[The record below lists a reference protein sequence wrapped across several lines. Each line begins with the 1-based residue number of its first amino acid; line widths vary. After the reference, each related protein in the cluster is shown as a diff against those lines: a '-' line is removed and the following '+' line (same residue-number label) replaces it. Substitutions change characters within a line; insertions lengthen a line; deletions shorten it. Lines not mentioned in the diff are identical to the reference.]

1 MIYTDIKRRSPI
13 KLAKQ
18 LMTIIQHHHLAME
31 GLDAYRSRM
40 DTDEGYA
47 ERVEKQ
53 KELNQSMYK
62 KEAEGLIIPIL
73 DNLRF
78 DSEKKE
84 FLSKYAIRGYDQFHY
99 DMTYVNNDDKT
110 EEYVSLNGLN
120 SLIAYTFIKGSHVE
134 KLIAQLF
141 GPVEKEVRNIEVEI
155 IHITI
160 SKDPGKKKV
169 EPFMFLSLAL
179 HDGIS
184 KRPIKRVNH
193 IAHVGCTDFELQDG
207 CRIKSTPYIQ
217 LYATLKS
224 LIETRF
230 G

>member
-18 LMTIIQHHHLAME
+18 LMAMIQHHHLAME

-47 ERVEKQ
+47 ERVKKQ
-53 KELNQSMYK
+53 KEENQTRYK
-62 KEAEGLIIPIL
+62 KEAEEVIIPIL

-110 EEYVSLNGLN
+110 EQFVSLDGMNT
-120 SLIAYTFIKGSHVE
+120 LIAYTFIKGSHVA

-141 GPVEKEVRNIEVEI
+141 GPVEKEVRNVEVEI
-155 IHITI
+155 IRVSI
-160 SKDPGKKKV
+160 SKDKKKV
-169 EPFMFLSLAL
+169 EPYMFLSLAL

-193 IAHVGCTDFELQDG
+193 IAHVGSTDFELADG
-207 CRIKSTPYIQ
+207 CRIHSTPYIN

>member
-18 LMTIIQHHHLAME
+18 LMAMINQHHIAME

-40 DTDEGYA
+40 DTDDEYA
-47 ERVEKQ
+47 LRVAKQ
-53 KELNQSMYK
+53 KEENQTRYK
-62 KEAEGLIIPIL
+62 QEAEELIIPIL

-84 FLSKYAIRGYDQFHY
+84 FLSKYAIRGFDQFHY
-99 DMTYVNNDDKT
+99 DMTYVNNEDKT
-110 EEYVSLNGLN
+110 EQFVSLDGLN
-120 SLIAYTFIKGSHVE
+120 SLIAYTFIKGSQVE
-134 KLIAQLF
+134 KLLARLF

-155 IHITI
+155 IRVSI
-160 SKDPGKKKV
+160 SKDKKKV
-169 EPFMFLSLAL
+169 EPYMFLSLAF

-193 IAHVGCTDFELQDG
+193 IAHVGSTDFELADG
-207 CRIKSTPYIQ
+207 CKLQSAPYIN
-217 LYATLKS
+217 LHATLKS

>member
-18 LMTIIQHHHLAME
+18 LMTMIQHHHLAME

-47 ERVEKQ
+47 ERVKKQ
-53 KELNQSMYK
+53 KEENQARYK
-62 KEAEGLIIPIL
+62 KEAEELIIPIL

-99 DMTYVNNDDKT
+99 DMTYVNNEDKT
-110 EEYVSLNGLN
+110 EQFVSLDGLN
-120 SLIAYTFIKGSHVE
+120 SLITYTFIKGSQAE
-134 KLIAQLF
+134 KLIAHLF
-141 GPVEKEVRNIEVEI
+141 GPVEKEVRNVEVEI
-155 IHITI
+155 IRVSI
-160 SKDPGKKKV
+160 SKDKKKV
-169 EPFMFLSLAL
+169 EPYMFLSLAL

-193 IAHVGCTDFELQDG
+193 IAHVGSTDFELADG
-207 CRIKSTPYIQ
+207 CRIQSAPYINLQ
-217 LYATLKS
+217 ATLKS

>member
-18 LMTIIQHHHLAME
+18 LMGMINQHHIAME
-31 GLDAYRSRM
+31 GLDAYRSRL
-40 DTDEGYA
+40 DTDNEY
-47 ERVEKQ
+47 EKRVKKQ
-53 KELNQSMYK
+53 KEENQAKYK
-62 KEAEGLIIPIL
+62 KEAEDVIIPIL

-84 FLSKYAIRGYDQFHY
+84 FLSKYAIRGFDQFHY
-99 DMTYVNNDDKT
+99 DMTYVNNEDNT
-110 EEYVSLNGLN
+110 EQFVSLDGLN
-120 SLIAYTFIKGSHVE
+120 TLIAYTFIKGSHVA
-134 KLIAQLF
+134 KLLAQLF
-141 GPVEKEVRNIEVEI
+141 GPVEKEVRNVEVEI
-155 IHITI
+155 IRVTI
-160 SKDPGKKKV
+160 SKDMKKV
-169 EPFMFLSLAL
+169 EPYMFLSLAF

-193 IAHVGCTDFELQDG
+193 IAHVGSTDFELADG
-207 CRIKSTPYIQ
+207 CKLQSAPYINLQ
-217 LYATLKS
+217 ATLKS

>member
-18 LMTIIQHHHLAME
+18 LMAMIQHHHLAME

-47 ERVEKQ
+47 ERVKKQ
-53 KELNQSMYK
+53 KKENQVRYK
-62 KEAEGLIIPIL
+62 KEAEELIIPIL

-110 EEYVSLNGLN
+110 EQFVSLDGLN
-120 SLIAYTFIKGSHVE
+120 SLIAYTFIKGSHVA
-134 KLIAQLF
+134 KLITHLF
-141 GPVEKEVRNIEVEI
+141 GPVEKEVRNVEVEI
-155 IHITI
+155 IRVSI
-160 SKDPGKKKV
+160 SKDKKKV
-169 EPFMFLSLAL
+169 EPYMFLSLAL

-193 IAHVGCTDFELQDG
+193 IAHVGCTDFELADG
-207 CRIKSTPYIQ
+207 CRIQSAPYNNLQ
-217 LYATLKS
+217 ATLKS

>member
-1 MIYTDIKRRSPI
+1 MIYTNIKRRSPI

-18 LMTIIQHHHLAME
+18 LMAMINQHHIAME

-40 DTDEGYA
+40 DTDNEYE
-47 ERVEKQ
+47 ERVKKQ
-53 KELNQSMYK
+53 KEENQTKYK
-62 KEAEGLIIPIL
+62 GEAEGLIIPIL

-84 FLSKYAIRGYDQFHY
+84 FLSKYAIRGFDQFHY
-99 DMTYVNNDDKT
+99 DMTYVNNEDNT
-110 EEYVSLNGLN
+110 EQFVSLDGLN
-120 SLIAYTFIKGSHVE
+120 TLIAYTFIKGSQVE
-134 KLIAQLF
+134 KLLAQLF

-155 IHITI
+155 IRVSI
-160 SKDPGKKKV
+160 SKDKKKV
-169 EPFMFLSLAL
+169 EPYMFLSIAL

-193 IAHVGCTDFELQDG
+193 IAHVGSTDFELADG
-207 CRIKSTPYIQ
+207 CKLQSAPYINLQ
-217 LYATLKS
+217 ATLKS

>member
-18 LMTIIQHHHLAME
+18 LMAMINQHHIAME
-31 GLDAYRSRM
+31 GLDAYRSRL
-40 DTDEGYA
+40 DTDNEY
-47 ERVEKQ
+47 EKRVAKQ
-53 KELNQSMYK
+53 KEENQTKYK
-62 KEAEGLIIPIL
+62 GEAEELIIPIL

-84 FLSKYAIRGYDQFHY
+84 FLSKYAIRGFDQFHY
-99 DMTYVNNDDKT
+99 DMTYVNNEDKS
-110 EEYVSLNGLN
+110 EQFVSLDGLN
-120 SLIAYTFIKGSHVE
+120 SLIAYTFIKDSHVA

-141 GPVEKEVRNIEVEI
+141 GPVEEEVRNIEVEI
-155 IHITI
+155 IRFSI
-160 SKDPGKKKV
+160 SKDKKKV
-169 EPFMFLSLAL
+169 EPYMFLSLAL

-193 IAHVGCTDFELQDG
+193 IAHVGSTDFELADG
-207 CRIKSTPYIQ
+207 CRIQSAPYIN
-217 LYATLKS
+217 LYASLKS

>member
-18 LMTIIQHHHLAME
+18 LMTMINQHHIAME

-40 DTDEGYA
+40 ESDDEYA
-47 ERVEKQ
+47 LRVAKQ
-53 KELNQSMYK
+53 KEENQAKYK
-62 KEAEGLIIPIL
+62 KEAEELIIPIL

-84 FLSKYAIRGYDQFHY
+84 FLSKYAIRGFDQFHY
-99 DMTYVNNDDKT
+99 DMTYVNNEDKT
-110 EEYVSLNGLN
+110 EQFVSLDGLN
-120 SLIAYTFIKGSHVE
+120 SLIAYTFIKGSQVE
-134 KLIAQLF
+134 KLLAQLF
-141 GPVEKEVRNIEVEI
+141 GSGEKEVRNIEVEI
-155 IHITI
+155 IRVSI
-160 SKDPGKKKV
+160 SKDKKKV
-169 EPFMFLSLAL
+169 EPYIFLSLAF

-193 IAHVGCTDFELQDG
+193 IAHVGSTDFELADG
-207 CRIKSTPYIQ
+207 CRIQSAPYINLQ
-217 LYATLKS
+217 ATLKS

>member
-18 LMTIIQHHHLAME
+18 LMAMINQHHIAME

-40 DTDEGYA
+40 DTDEDYA
-47 ERVEKQ
+47 KRAAKQ
-53 KELNQSMYK
+53 KEENQAKYK
-62 KEAEGLIIPIL
+62 KEAEELIIPIL

-84 FLSKYAIRGYDQFHY
+84 FLSKYAIRGFDQFHY
-99 DMTYVNNDDKT
+99 DMTYVNNEDKS
-110 EEYVSLNGLN
+110 EQFVSLDGLN
-120 SLIAYTFIKGSHVE
+120 TLIAYTFIKGSHVA
-134 KLIAQLF
+134 KLLAQLF
-141 GPVEKEVRNIEVEI
+141 GPVEKEVRNVEVEI
-155 IHITI
+155 IRVSI
-160 SKDPGKKKV
+160 SKDKKKV
-169 EPFMFLSLAL
+169 EPYMFLSLAL

-193 IAHVGCTDFELQDG
+193 IAHVGRTDFELADG
-207 CRIKSTPYIQ
+207 CKLQSAPYINLQ
-217 LYATLKS
+217 ATLKS

>member
-18 LMTIIQHHHLAME
+18 LMAMIQHHHLAME

-40 DTDEGYA
+40 DTDEDYA
-47 ERVEKQ
+47 KRVAKQ
-53 KELNQSMYK
+53 KEENQTKYK
-62 KEAEGLIIPIL
+62 KEAEELIIPIL

-84 FLSKYAIRGYDQFHY
+84 FLSKYAIRGFDQFHY
-99 DMTYVNNDDKT
+99 DMTYVNNEDNT
-110 EEYVSLNGLN
+110 EQFVSLDGLN
-120 SLIAYTFIKGSHVE
+120 TLIAYTFIKGSYVE
-134 KLIAQLF
+134 KLLARLF

-155 IHITI
+155 IRVSI
-160 SKDPGKKKV
+160 SKDKKKV
-169 EPFMFLSLAL
+169 EPYMFLSLAF

-193 IAHVGCTDFELQDG
+193 IAHVGSTDFELADG
-207 CRIKSTPYIQ
+207 CKLQSAPYINLQ
-217 LYATLKS
+217 ATLKS

>member
-18 LMTIIQHHHLAME
+18 LMAMIQHHHLAME

-47 ERVEKQ
+47 ERVKKQ
-53 KELNQSMYK
+53 KEENQARYK
-62 KEAEGLIIPIL
+62 KEAEEMIIPIL

-99 DMTYVNNDDKT
+99 DMTYVNNDDNT
-110 EEYVSLNGLN
+110 EQFVSLDGLN
-120 SLIAYTFIKGSHVE
+120 SLIAYTFIKGNHVE

-141 GPVEKEVRNIEVEI
+141 GPIEKEVRNIEVEI
-155 IHITI
+155 IRVSI
-160 SKDPGKKKV
+160 SKDKKKV
-169 EPFMFLSLAL
+169 EPYMFLSLAL

-193 IAHVGCTDFELQDG
+193 IAHVGSTDFELADG
-207 CRIKSTPYIQ
+207 CRIHSTPYIN

>member
-18 LMTIIQHHHLAME
+18 LLNIINNHHLRMNGA
-31 GLDAYRSRM
+31 DAYWGRL
-40 DTDEGYA
+40 DTEEEYKN
-47 ERVEKQ
+47 RVEEQ
-53 KELNQSMYK
+53 KKVNQAMYK
-62 KEAEGLIIPIL
+62 KEAEELIIPIL

-110 EEYVSLNGLN
+110 EQFVSLDGLN
-120 SLIAYTFIKGSHVE
+120 SLIAYTFIKGSQVE

-141 GPVEKEVRNIEVEI
+141 GPVEKEVRNVEVEI
-155 IHITI
+155 IRVSI
-160 SKDPGKKKV
+160 SKDKKKV
-169 EPFMFLSLAL
+169 EPYMFLSLAL

-193 IAHVGCTDFELQDG
+193 IAHVGSTDFELANG
-207 CRIKSTPYIQ
+207 CRIHSTPYNN

>member
-18 LMTIIQHHHLAME
+18 LMAMIQQHHLAME

-47 ERVEKQ
+47 ERVKKQ
-53 KELNQSMYK
+53 KEENQARYK
-62 KEAEGLIIPIL
+62 KEAEELIIPSL
-73 DNLRF
+73 DNLCF

-99 DMTYVNNDDKT
+99 DMTYVNNEDKT
-110 EEYVSLNGLN
+110 EQFVSLDGLN
-120 SLIAYTFIKGSHVE
+120 SLIAYTFIKGSHVA
-134 KLIAQLF
+134 KLIARLF
-141 GPVEKEVRNIEVEI
+141 GPVEKEVRNVEVEI
-155 IHITI
+155 IRVSI
-160 SKDPGKKKV
+160 SKDKKKV
-169 EPFMFLSLAL
+169 EPYMFLSLAL

-193 IAHVGCTDFELQDG
+193 IAHVGSTDFELADG
-207 CRIKSTPYIQ
+207 CRIHSTPYIN

>member
-18 LMTIIQHHHLAME
+18 LMAMINQHHIAME

-40 DTDEGYA
+40 DTDDEYA
-47 ERVEKQ
+47 LRVAKQ
-53 KELNQSMYK
+53 KEENQTRYK
-62 KEAEGLIIPIL
+62 QEAEELIIPIL

-78 DSEKKE
+78 DSVKKE
-84 FLSKYAIRGYDQFHY
+84 FLSKYAIRGFDQFHY
-99 DMTYVNNDDKT
+99 DMTYVNNEDKT
-110 EEYVSLNGLN
+110 EQFVSLDGLN

-134 KLIAQLF
+134 KLLARLF

-155 IHITI
+155 IRVSI
-160 SKDPGKKKV
+160 SKDKKKI
-169 EPFMFLSLAL
+169 EPYMFLSLAF

-193 IAHVGCTDFELQDG
+193 IAHVGSTDFELADG
-207 CRIKSTPYIQ
+207 CKLQSAPYINLQ
-217 LYATLKS
+217 ATLKS

>member
-18 LMTIIQHHHLAME
+18 LMVMINHHHIAME

-47 ERVEKQ
+47 ERVKKQ
-53 KELNQSMYK
+53 KEENQAKYK
-62 KEAEGLIIPIL
+62 KEAEEVIIPIL

-99 DMTYVNNDDKT
+99 DMTYVNNGDNT
-110 EEYVSLNGLN
+110 EQFVSLDGLN
-120 SLIAYTFIKGSHVE
+120 SLIAYTFIKGSHVA

-141 GPVEKEVRNIEVEI
+141 GPVEKEVRNVEVEI
-155 IHITI
+155 IRVSI
-160 SKDPGKKKV
+160 SKDKKKV
-169 EPFMFLSLAL
+169 EPYMFLSIAL

-193 IAHVGCTDFELQDG
+193 IAHVGSTDFELVDG
-207 CRIKSTPYIQ
+207 CRIQSAPYINLQ
-217 LYATLKS
+217 ATLKS

>member
-18 LMTIIQHHHLAME
+18 LMAMIQHHHLTME

-47 ERVEKQ
+47 ERVKKQ
-53 KELNQSMYK
+53 KEENQARYK
-62 KEAEGLIIPIL
+62 KEAEEVIIPIL

-78 DSEKKE
+78 DSGKKE

-110 EEYVSLNGLN
+110 EQFVSLDGLN
-120 SLIAYTFIKGSHVE
+120 SLIAYTFIKGSHVA
-134 KLIAQLF
+134 KLIAHLF
-141 GPVEKEVRNIEVEI
+141 GPVEKEVRNVEVEI
-155 IHITI
+155 IRVSI
-160 SKDPGKKKV
+160 SKDKKKV
-169 EPFMFLSLAL
+169 EPYMFLSIAL

-184 KRPIKRVNH
+184 KRPIKRINH
-193 IAHVGCTDFELQDG
+193 IAHVGGTDFELADG
-207 CRIKSTPYIQ
+207 CRIQSAPYNNLQ
-217 LYATLKS
+217 ATLKS

>member
-18 LMTIIQHHHLAME
+18 LMAMIQHHHLAME

-40 DTDEGYA
+40 DTDDGYA
-47 ERVEKQ
+47 ERVKKQ
-53 KELNQSMYK
+53 KEENQARYK
-62 KEAEGLIIPIL
+62 KEAEEVIIPIL

-110 EEYVSLNGLN
+110 EQFVSLDGLN
-120 SLIAYTFIKGSHVE
+120 TLIAYTFIKGSQVE
-134 KLIAQLF
+134 KLLAQLF

-155 IHITI
+155 IRVSI
-160 SKDPGKKKV
+160 SKDKKKV
-169 EPFMFLSLAL
+169 EPYMFLSLAL

-193 IAHVGCTDFELQDG
+193 IAHVGNTDFELADG
-207 CRIKSTPYIQ
+207 CRIHSTPYIN

>member
-18 LMTIIQHHHLAME
+18 LMAMINQHHIAME

-40 DTDEGYA
+40 DTDEDYA
-47 ERVEKQ
+47 KRAAKQ
-53 KELNQSMYK
+53 KEENQTKYK
-62 KEAEGLIIPIL
+62 GEAEELIIPIL

-99 DMTYVNNDDKT
+99 DMTYVNNDDNT
-110 EEYVSLNGLN
+110 EQFVSLDGLN
-120 SLIAYTFIKGSHVE
+120 TLIAYTFIKGSQVE
-134 KLIAQLF
+134 KLIAHLF
-141 GPVEKEVRNIEVEI
+141 GPVEKEVRNVEVEI

-160 SKDPGKKKV
+160 SKDKKKV
-169 EPFMFLSLAL
+169 EPYMFLSLAL

-193 IAHVGCTDFELQDG
+193 IAHVGGTDFELANS
-207 CRIKSTPYIQ
+207 CRIHSTPYIN

>member
-18 LMTIIQHHHLAME
+18 LMAMIQHHHLAME

-47 ERVEKQ
+47 ERVKKQ
-53 KELNQSMYK
+53 KEENQARYK
-62 KEAEGLIIPIL
+62 KEAEEVIIPIL

-110 EEYVSLNGLN
+110 EQFVSLDGLN
-120 SLIAYTFIKGSHVE
+120 SLIAYTFIKGSHVA
-134 KLIAQLF
+134 KLIAHLF
-141 GPVEKEVRNIEVEI
+141 GPVENEVRNVEVEI
-155 IHITI
+155 IQITI
-160 SKDPGKKKV
+160 SKDLNKKKV
-169 EPFMFLSLAL
+169 EPYMFLSLAL

-193 IAHVGCTDFELQDG
+193 IAHVGSTDFELSDG
-207 CRIKSTPYIQ
+207 CRIHSTPYIN

>member
-18 LMTIIQHHHLAME
+18 LMAMIQQHHLAME

-47 ERVEKQ
+47 ERVKKQ
-53 KELNQSMYK
+53 KEENQARYK
-62 KEAEGLIIPIL
+62 KEAEELIIPIL

-99 DMTYVNNDDKT
+99 DMTYVNNEDKT
-110 EEYVSLNGLN
+110 EQFVSLDGLN
-120 SLIAYTFIKGSHVE
+120 SLIAYTFIKGSHVA
-134 KLIAQLF
+134 KLIARLF
-141 GPVEKEVRNIEVEI
+141 GPVEKEVRNVEVEI
-155 IHITI
+155 IRVSI
-160 SKDPGKKKV
+160 SKDKKKV
-169 EPFMFLSLAL
+169 EPYMFLSLAL

-193 IAHVGCTDFELQDG
+193 IAHVGSTDFELADG
-207 CRIKSTPYIQ
+207 CRIHSTPYIN

>member
-18 LMTIIQHHHLAME
+18 LMAMINQHHIAME

-47 ERVEKQ
+47 ERAAKQ
-53 KELNQSMYK
+53 KEENQAKYK
-62 KEAEGLIIPIL
+62 KEAEELIIPIL

-99 DMTYVNNDDKT
+99 DMTYVNNEDNT
-110 EEYVSLNGLN
+110 EQFVSLDGLN
-120 SLIAYTFIKGSHVE
+120 TLIAYTFIKGSQVE
-134 KLIAQLF
+134 KLLAQLF

-155 IHITI
+155 IRVSI
-160 SKDPGKKKV
+160 SKDKKKV
-169 EPFMFLSLAL
+169 EPYIFLSLAF

-193 IAHVGCTDFELQDG
+193 IAHVGSTDFELADG
-207 CRIKSTPYIQ
+207 CKLQSAPYINIQ
-217 LYATLKS
+217 ATLKS

>member
-18 LMTIIQHHHLAME
+18 LMAMIQHHHLAME

-47 ERVEKQ
+47 ERVKKQ
-53 KELNQSMYK
+53 KEENQARYK
-62 KEAEGLIIPIL
+62 KEAEEVIIPIL

-110 EEYVSLNGLN
+110 EQFVSLDGLN
-120 SLIAYTFIKGSHVE
+120 SLIAYTFIKGSHVA
-134 KLIAQLF
+134 KLIAHLF
-141 GPVEKEVRNIEVEI
+141 GPVEKEVRNVEVEI
-155 IHITI
+155 IRVSI
-160 SKDPGKKKV
+160 SKDKKKV
-169 EPFMFLSLAL
+169 EPYMFLSLAL

-193 IAHVGCTDFELQDG
+193 IAHVGATDFELADG
-207 CRIKSTPYIQ
+207 CRIQSAPYIN

>member
-18 LMTIIQHHHLAME
+18 LMAMIQHHHLAME

-47 ERVEKQ
+47 ERVKKQ
-53 KELNQSMYK
+53 KEENQVRYK
-62 KEAEGLIIPIL
+62 KEAEELIIPIL

-84 FLSKYAIRGYDQFHY
+84 FLSKYAIRGFDQFHY

-110 EEYVSLNGLN
+110 EQFVSLDGLN
-120 SLIAYTFIKGSHVE
+120 SLIAYTFIKGSHVA
-134 KLIAQLF
+134 KLIAHLF
-141 GPVEKEVRNIEVEI
+141 GPVDKEVRNVEVEI
-155 IHITI
+155 IRVSI
-160 SKDPGKKKV
+160 SKDKKKV
-169 EPFMFLSLAL
+169 EPYMFLSLAL

-193 IAHVGCTDFELQDG
+193 IAHVGSTDFELSDG
-207 CRIKSTPYIQ
+207 CRIHSTPYIN

>member
-1 MIYTDIKRRSPI
+1 MIYADIKRRSPI

-18 LMTIIQHHHLAME
+18 LMAMINQHHLTME

-40 DTDEGYA
+40 ETDGEYA
-47 ERVEKQ
+47 ERVNKQ
-53 KELNQSMYK
+53 KEENQAKYK
-62 KEAEGLIIPIL
+62 KEAEELIIPIL

-110 EEYVSLNGLN
+110 EQFVSLDGLN

-134 KLIAQLF
+134 KLIARLF
-141 GPVEKEVRNIEVEI
+141 GPVEKEVRNVEVEI

-160 SKDPGKKKV
+160 SKDKKKV
-169 EPFMFLSLAL
+169 EPYMFLSLAL

-193 IAHVGCTDFELQDG
+193 IAHVGATDFELSDG
-207 CRIKSTPYIQ
+207 CRIHSTPYIN